1 MNLDASVKQIFSPS
15 LTVGGVPSLTKLAR
29 EAALKA
35 QITGTET
42 TLSDIWSQ
50 NVSAPSGGS
59 DHVEF
64 ISRFGIPV
72 LVSDIQSTN
81 DAYQF
86 ETTLL
91 FFFKDLFNVK
101 FFFSFSAVY
110 HSNYDSF
117 NWVQNFGDSNFSYHA
132 ALAQFHGYMILRLAD
147 DSVLPF
153 DHTDYAYSMFSQISS
168 YQTKYGNLS
177 IDWNPLLNAIQLF
190 NQSAVSVNTEAQSY
204 LLWENGK
211 DPSQATEKALQLRDI
226 NDRLMKVD
234 RTLLSNDPLLTA
246 SSFYNHVIYSFSS
259 DDSYES
265 DLWPGL
271 VAQLVQGNAS
281 QAQFVLGRLAL
292 IVEAAAYSLSDS
304 LL

>member
-1 MNLDASVKQIFSPS
+1 MWSSFQDSEYLFSFLTFNPLTMLTSLKQHSF
-15 LTVGGVPSLTKLAR
+15 
-29 EAALKA
+29 
-35 QITGTET
+35 
-42 TLSDIWSQ
+42 
-50 NVSAPSGGS
+50 
-59 DHVEF
+59 
-64 ISRFGIPV
+64 
-72 LVSDIQSTN
+72 
-81 DAYQF
+81 
-86 ETTLL
+86 